1 MGRHSS
7 PDQVPFYRS
16 VASWSLPWVMF
27 AGVIGVVVWI
37 GVDAVSKDDAEVPP
51 PATVAQ
57 ESPTPESSPE
67 PEETEPVGTPKPE
80 RTREPEPEEPPT
92 VDGSGT
98 TVQVL
103 NGTNSSQADDRM
115 ANRLVRLDFTVVA
128 LESASRQYSETT
140 VFWSF
145 AGSRDIATALAERFG
160 WVAQE
165 KPANLSSS
173 VDIHV
178 VVGSDEA

>member
-7 PDQVPFYRS
+7 PDQAPFYRS
-16 VASWSLPWVMF
+16 VVSWSLPWVMI
-27 AGVIGVVVWI
+27 AGVVGVAVWI
-37 GVDAVSKDDAEVPP
+37 GVDAVSKDDVEVPP
-51 PATVAQ
+51 PAAI
-57 ESPTPESSPE
+57 ESPTPDTSPA
-67 PEETEPVGTPKPE
+67 PEETEPEESPKPE
-80 RTREPEPEEPPT
+80 KTKAPEPEEPAE
-92 VDGSGT
+92 VDGGGT

-103 NGTNSSQADDRM
+103 NGTSSSQADDRM

-145 AGSRDIATALAERFG
+145 SASRDIAEALAARFG
-160 WVAQE
+160 WVAE
-165 KPANLSSS
+165 PKPANLSAS

-178 VVGSDEA
+178 VVGTDES